1 MGIGMLDNESA
12 GWAIRRRIV
21 IALAIMWLGLSL
33 LLFRTWYLQVLH
45 HDKYSAMAKNNR
57 IRVVMEK
64 PERGRI
70 LDRNGVELVVNKPSH
85 DLALVLDDVGNLAE
99 TADRVGALL
108 GLKPEAMI
116 KAARRQRRTIPYL
129 PVTVRKGLTLK
140 QVAQVEWAHIP
151 GVIVLAETQREY
163 RFGNTASHLLGY
175 VGEISEKQM
184 GNDRYDGVLP
194 GTRIGQY
201 GTENSFDEHLR
212 GVRGMR
218 SIEVDAKGFEVGLLG
233 RQAPQVGNDV
243 YLTLDIEVQKA
254 AEKALGDRGGAVV
267 ALEPDTGRIIA
278 MVSHPGFDPGELS
291 RGILSARWQAIVS
304 NPERPLLNR
313 VVQGVYPPGSIFKIA
328 VAAAVLEKGHGGRE
342 VFCTGRYPFLDR
354 TFRVWKLECHGFM
367 GLHEYIVQSCD
378 VFFYEQGDRV
388 GIDAIAD
395 YAMRFGFGR
404 KTGIDLPSERV
415 GLIPTTKWKKEALG
429 TIWYP
434 GETLSAAIGQGY
446 VGTTPMQVAV
456 FMGIVGASGAHFLPV
471 TRQGLWDNQKN
482 RYIPVEPEALDPV
495 ALRPSTYRTLQRAM
509 RGVVW
514 QSKGTAR
521 AARSAVVDIA
531 GKTGT
536 AQVVGMDDEDPK
548 KQKDLIRKHRDHA
561 WFGAFAPV
569 KDPKI
574 AVAVIVEHG
583 GHGGAV
589 AAPVAREV
597 IEAYMTQ
604 RETYV
609 PPAEMEQFL
618 TEQRQVRPGA

>member
-1 MGIGMLDNESA
+1 MELSGPGNESA

-21 IALAIMWLGLSL
+21 MALAIMWLGLAL

-45 HDKYSAMAKNNR
+45 HDKYSALAKNNR
-57 IRVVMEK
+57 IRVVMDK

-70 LDRNGVELVVNKPSH
+70 LDRNGVELVVNKPSY
-85 DLALVLDDVGNLAE
+85 DLALVLDDVVDLTKTTN
-99 TADRVGALL
+99 RVGELL
-108 GLKPEAMI
+108 GLEPDDMV

-129 PVTVRKGLTLK
+129 PVTVRKGLSLE

-163 RFGNTASHLLGY
+163 RFGNAASHLLGY
-175 VGEISEKQM
+175 VGEITEKQM
-184 GNDRYDGVLP
+184 GDERYEGVLP

-201 GTENSFDEHLR
+201 GTENSFDEYLR
-212 GVRGMR
+212 GFRGMR

-243 YLTLDIEVQKA
+243 YLTLDIEVQQA
-254 AEKALGDRGGAVV
+254 AERALGNRGGAVV

-278 MVSHPGFDPGELS
+278 LVSHPGFDPSELS
-291 RGILSARWQAIVS
+291 RGIAAARWQAVVS
-304 NPERPLLNR
+304 DPERPLLNR

-328 VAAAVLEKGHGGRE
+328 VAAAVLEKRHGGRE

-354 TFRVWKLECHGFM
+354 TFRDWKVGGHGM
-367 GLHEYIVQSCD
+367 IGLHEAIVESCD

-388 GIDAIAD
+388 GIDTIAD
-395 YAMRFGFGR
+395 YAFRFGFG
-404 KTGIDLPSERV
+404 KETGVDLPSERV
-415 GLIPTTKWKKEALG
+415 GLIPTTQWKKEAMG
-429 TIWYP
+429 DVWYP

-446 VGTTPMQVAV
+446 VSATPMQVAV
-456 FMGIVGASGAHFLPV
+456 FMGIVGGGGPHYLPV
-471 TRQGLWDNQKN
+471 TRQGVWDNQENK
-482 RYIPVEPEALDPV
+482 YIPVAPTALAPV
-495 ALRPSTYRTLQRAM
+495 ELRTSTYRTLQRAM

-514 QSKGTAR
+514 QEKGTAR
-521 AARSAVVDIA
+521 AARSPVVDIA

-548 KQKDLIRKHRDHA
+548 KQKDLRRKHRDHA

-597 IEAYMTQ
+597 IETYMRQ
-604 RETYV
+604 RETY
-609 PPAEMEQFL
+609 PPPEELEQFL
-618 TEQRQVRPGA
+618 TERRKASGA